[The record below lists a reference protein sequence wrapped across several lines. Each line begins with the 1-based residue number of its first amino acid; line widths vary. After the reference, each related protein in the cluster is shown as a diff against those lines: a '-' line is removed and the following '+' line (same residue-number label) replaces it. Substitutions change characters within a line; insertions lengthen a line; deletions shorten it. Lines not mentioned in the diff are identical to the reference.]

1 MNSEWIAFIRPEC
14 FDLEEKTNFDEGDKE
29 EVGDVDSD
37 ESNI

>member
-1 MNSEWIAFIRPEC
+1 MNSEWTVFICPER
-14 FDLEEKTNFDEGDKE
+14 FDAEEKTNFDEGDG

>member
-1 MNSEWIAFIRPEC
+1 MNSEWTVFICPER
-14 FDLEEKTNFDEGDKE
+14 FDAEEKTNFDEGDGE